1 MQTYWTLTRRELA
14 GYFVSLTGYV
24 VIAAATFL
32 LSGSFVVLL
41 KQLQGTSMPVP
52 ITEVFFTTWIYVVFT
67 ILVVMT
73 PVITMRL
80 FALEKYA
87 GTFETLMTTS
97 VSDLQ
102 VVLAKFTAGLA
113 FYVVMWLPLASCLL
127 VVQHYANDASFL
139 DGGCV
144 ASTFLG
150 ILLLGSVFVS
160 LGCCASA
167 LTRSQVIAAIITL
180 FVGGIFVLLGYLW
193 LFWVTWCDLRVVTR
207 LAYRDPEIGSVA
219 GGVRVVFLLYGFFSI
234 FADLWLN
241 PITYAMLGLI
251 IVMRRYVESLP
262 EPAAATALPHAPLG
276 RAVAAA

>member
-52 ITEVFFTTWIYVVFT
+52 LTEVFFTTWIYVVFT

-80 FALEKYA
+80 FALEKYS

-127 VVQHYANDASFL
+127 VVQHYSNDASFL
-139 DGGCV
+139 DGGCA

-150 ILLLGSVFVS
+150 ILLLGGVFVS

-180 FVGGIFVLLGYLW
+180 FVGGIFVLLGFLAGQLQPQSDWQSQMLATLALFNQMYDFARGVVDTRAVILYLTLTFFF
-193 LFWVTWCDLRVVTR
+193 LFLTLR
-207 LAYRDPEIGSVA
+207 I
-219 GGVRVVFLLYGFFSI
+219 
-234 FADLWLN
+234 
-241 PITYAMLGLI
+241 
-251 IVMRRYVESLP
+251 VES
-262 EPAAATALPHAPLG
+262 
-276 RAVAAA
+276 RRWK